1 MLTTTAGKLLAALLI
16 GLLIGVERGWQSRN
30 DAPGSR
36 VAGVRTFGLVALV
49 GGVAGLLV
57 ERDLALAGNA
67 VIIVTAIAIGLGY
80 WRTSRASDQVSA
92 TNAVAALLTL
102 ALGLLATC
110 GFAVEAVAS
119 GCVAALLL
127 ASREQLHSWLS
138 GLSEVDVQATV
149 RFALI
154 VAAIWPLLPN
164 HAFGPYNAWNL
175 RYLWS
180 VVVLVTGF
188 SFAGYIA
195 NKRFGHGRGTLATAA
210 LGGLYSSTAVIASLS
225 IRLRG
230 ATAGYEAIAAGIAV
244 ASAVMFGRV
253 LVLAA
258 ILAPRAFPSFAATIG
273 PASVVAIF
281 YAAWR
286 VRNASEDNEGRAA
299 SDARNPIEL
308 LPALFFAA
316 LVAATAVATR
326 WADQQFGDM
335 GAGAA
340 IVISGSFDVDAAT
353 VTLGGLPPGTLS
365 PYVAGLVLA
374 GPVLVNTLFKAAIVL
389 VNGGQQRWRAAMPLL
404 TAAATIAVMIAMRAA
419 A

>member
-1 MLTTTAGKLLAALLI
+1 LLTSTASNVLAALLI

-30 DAPGSR
+30 EPPGSR
-36 VAGVRTFGLVALV
+36 VAGVRTFGLIALV
-49 GGVAGLLV
+49 GAAAGLLV
-57 ERDLALAGNA
+57 ESGLVFAGNA
-67 VIIVTAIAIGLGY
+67 IVTLTALSIGIGY
-80 WRTSRASDQVSA
+80 WRSSSEAGQLSA
-92 TNAVAALLTL
+92 TSAVSALLTL
-102 ALGLLATC
+102 TLGMLATC
-110 GFAVEAVAS
+110 GFAIEAIAS
-119 GCVAALLL
+119 GCIVAVLL
-127 ASREQLHSWLS
+127 ASRQQLHGWLS
-138 GLSEVDVQATV
+138 GLSEVDIQATL

-164 HAFGPYNAWNL
+164 RAFGPYDAWNL

-195 NKRFGHGRGTLATAA
+195 SKRFGQGRGTLATAA

-230 ATAGYEAIAAGIAV
+230 SGERHGAVVAGIAV

-273 PASVVAIF
+273 PAGIVALI
-281 YAAWR
+281 YAGWL
-286 VRNASEDNEGRAA
+286 VRSASEDDEAPTDA
-299 SDARNPIEL
+299 DARNPIEL

-365 PYVAGLVLA
+365 PKVAGLVLA
-374 GPVLVNTLFKAAIVL
+374 GPVLVNTLFKAAVVL
-389 VNGGQQRWRAAMPLL
+389 VNGGNRRVRAAMPLL
-404 TAAATIAVMIAMRAA
+404 AAAGAIAALIVIRAFA
-419 A
+419 

>member
-1 MLTTTAGKLLAALLI
+1 MLTTTAGELFAALLI
-16 GLLIGVERGWQSRN
+16 GLLIGVERGWQSRS
-30 DAPGSR
+30 DPPGSR
-36 VAGVRTFGLVALV
+36 VAGVRTFGLIALV
-49 GGVAGLLV
+49 GGVAGLLIESGLV
-57 ERDLALAGNA
+57 IAGNA
-67 VIIVTAIAIGLGY
+67 AVIATAVSIALGY
-80 WRTSRASDQVSA
+80 WRSSLAPDQVSA
-92 TNAVAALLTL
+92 TSAVAALLTL
-102 ALGLLATC
+102 VLGLLATC
-110 GFAVEAVAS
+110 GYPVEAMAS
-119 GCVAALLL
+119 GCIAALLL
-127 ASREQLHSWLS
+127 ASREQLHGWIS

-154 VAAIWPLLPN
+154 IAAIWPLLPDQ
-164 HAFGPYNAWNL
+164 AFGPYDTWNL

-188 SFAGYIA
+188 SFAGYVA
-195 NKRFGHGRGTLATAA
+195 NKRFGQGRGTLVTAA

-230 ATAGYEAIAAGIAV
+230 AAGGQGAIIGGIAV

-258 ILAPRAFPSFAATIG
+258 ILAPRALPSFAATIG
-273 PASVVAIF
+273 PAGVVALI
-281 YAAWR
+281 YAVWR
-286 VRNASEDNEGRAA
+286 IRYASDDSNASVM

-326 WADQQFGDM
+326 WADQQFGDL

-365 PYVAGLVLA
+365 PNVGGLVLA
-374 GPVLVNTLFKAAIVL
+374 GPVLVNTLFKAAVVL
-389 VNGGQQRWRAAMPLL
+389 ANGGEQRWRAAMPLV
-404 TAAATIAVMIAMRAA
+404 AAAIALAIMITLRAA

>member
-16 GLLIGVERGWQSRN
+16 GLLIGVERGWQSRGN
-30 DAPGSR
+30 APGSR
-36 VAGVRTFGLVALV
+36 VAGVRTFGLLALV
-49 GGVAGLLV
+49 GGTAGLLIESGLV
-57 ERDLALAGNA
+57 FAANA
-67 VIIVTAIAIGLGY
+67 IIVVTAVSIGLGY
-80 WRTSRASDQVSA
+80 WRTSRAPDQMSA
-92 TNAVAALLTL
+92 TSAVAALLTL

-119 GCVAALLL
+119 GCIAALLL
-127 ASREQLHSWLS
+127 ASREQLHGWLS
-138 GLSEVDVQATV
+138 GLSEVDLQATV

-164 HAFGPYNAWNL
+164 QSFGPYNAWNL

-195 NKRFGHGRGTLATAA
+195 NKRFGQGRGTLVTAA

-230 ATAGYEAIAAGIAV
+230 AGAGHGAIIAGIAV
-244 ASAVMFGRV
+244 ASGVMFGRV

-273 PASVVAIF
+273 PAGVVALI
-281 YAAWR
+281 YAVWR
-286 VRNASEDNEGRAA
+286 IRHASDDSEASVP

-308 LPALFFAA
+308 LPALFFTA

-353 VTLGGLPPGTLS
+353 VTLGGLPADTLS
-365 PYVAGLVLA
+365 AHVAGLVLA
-374 GPVLVNTLFKAAIVL
+374 GPVLVNTLFKAAVVL
-389 VNGGQQRWRAAMPLL
+389 ANGGQQRWRAAMPLL
-404 TAAATIAVMIAMRAA
+404 AAGGALAVIIALRAA

>member
-1 MLTTTAGKLLAALLI
+1 
-16 GLLIGVERGWQSRN
+16 
-30 DAPGSR
+30 
-36 VAGVRTFGLVALV
+36 
-49 GGVAGLLV
+49 
-57 ERDLALAGNA
+57 
-67 VIIVTAIAIGLGY
+67 
-80 WRTSRASDQVSA
+80 
-92 TNAVAALLTL
+92 
-102 ALGLLATC
+102 
-110 GFAVEAVAS
+110 
-119 GCVAALLL
+119 
-127 ASREQLHSWLS
+127 
-138 GLSEVDVQATV
+138 
-149 RFALI
+149 
-154 VAAIWPLLPN
+154 
-164 HAFGPYNAWNL
+164 
-175 RYLWS
+175 

-195 NKRFGHGRGTLATAA
+195 SKRFGQGRGTLATAA

-230 ATAGYEAIAAGIAV
+230 SGERHGAVVAGIAV

-273 PASVVAIF
+273 PAGIVALI
-281 YAAWR
+281 YAGWL
-286 VRNASEDNEGRAA
+286 VRSASEDDEAPTDA
-299 SDARNPIEL
+299 DARNPIEL

-365 PYVAGLVLA
+365 PKVAGLVLA
-374 GPVLVNTLFKAAIVL
+374 GPVLVNTLFKSAVVV
-389 VNGGQQRWRAAMPLL
+389 VNGGNRRLRAAMPLL
-404 TAAATIAVMIAMRAA
+404 AAAGAIAALIVIRAFA
-419 A
+419 